1 MSIRW
6 HDYYSECARR
16 MTSSAIREILKF
28 AQRPEII
35 SFAGGMPAP
44 ELFPTKEM
52 EEICSYTL
60 TEKGTEALQYGI
72 TEGYPPLRSFLVE
85 KMAAYGLGTS
95 EENIVVTAGSQ
106 QALDL
111 IGRVFLDPGD
121 AILLEKPSYVGAIQ
135 AWRAY
140 GVKFATVPLD
150 EKGMRVDLLEEAIME
165 SKPKFIYVLPN
176 FHNPA
181 GVTLALERRE
191 KLVELAARHSV
202 PIVEDDPYG
211 ELRYEGEHLP
221 PLAVL
226 DAKRNGGNVLYLGTF
241 SKLIAPGLRLGW
253 VVAPAEVAR
262 QLVLAKQG
270 ADLHTNSFGQVMVY
284 EYCRRGLLQPH
295 IEEIIATYRERRD
308 AMLAALERYFPEGV
322 RWTKPEG
329 GLFLWVILPEE
340 VDSVELL
347 KEAVE
352 EKVAF
357 VPGTAFYADG
367 TGHNTM
373 RLTFATANPE
383 MIEEGIKRLGKAIKK
398 RLEAS

>member
-1 MSIRW
+1 MSTQWR
-6 HDYYSECARR
+6 DRYSECARR

-28 AQRPEII
+28 VQLPDII
-35 SFAGGMPAP
+35 SLAGGWPDPA
-44 ELFPTKEM
+44 LFPVEDLD
-52 EEICSYTL
+52 EICHYIL
-60 TEKGTEALQYGI
+60 AEKGREALQYGI
-72 TEGYPPLRSFLVE
+72 TEGYPPLRRFLAE
-85 KMAAYGLGTS
+85 RMATYGLATS
-95 EENIVVTAGSQ
+95 EDNIVITAGSQ

-111 IGRVFLDPGD
+111 IGRIFLDPGD

-135 AWRAY
+135 AWRTY
-140 GVKFATVPLD
+140 GVKFVTVPLD
-150 EKGMRVDLLEEAIME
+150 DEGVRVDLLEEAIVE
-165 SKPKFIYVLPN
+165 NKPKFIYVLPN

-181 GVTLALERRE
+181 GVTLTLERR
-191 KLVELAARHSV
+191 KRLVELANRYGV
-202 PIVEDDPYG
+202 PIVEDNAYG

-221 PLAVL
+221 PLVVL
-226 DAKRNGGNVLYLGTF
+226 DAERGGGNVLYLGTF

-253 VVAPAEVAR
+253 IVAPAEVAR
-262 QLVLAKQG
+262 QVVLAKQG

-308 AMLAALERYFPEGV
+308 AMLAALERHFPEGV

-329 GLFLWVILPEE
+329 GLFLWVILPEG

-367 TGHNTM
+367 TGHNTL
-373 RLTFATANPE
+373 RLTFATASPE
-383 MIEEGIKRLGKAIKK
+383 MIEEGIKRLGRAIKK
-398 RLEAS
+398 RLAD

>member
-1 MSIRW
+1 MSTQWR
-6 HDYYSECARR
+6 DRYSECTRR

-28 AQRPEII
+28 VQLPDII
-35 SFAGGMPAP
+35 SLAGGWPDPA
-44 ELFPTKEM
+44 LFPVEDLD
-52 EEICSYTL
+52 EICHYIL
-60 TEKGTEALQYGI
+60 AEKGKEALQYGI
-72 TEGYPPLRSFLVE
+72 TEGYPPLRRFLAE
-85 KMAAYGLGTS
+85 RMATYGLATN
-95 EENIVVTAGSQ
+95 EDNIVITAGSQ

-111 IGRVFLDPGD
+111 IGRIFLDPGD

-135 AWRAY
+135 AWRTY
-140 GVKFATVPLD
+140 GVKFVTVPLD
-150 EKGMRVDLLEEAIME
+150 DEGMRVDLLEEAIVE
-165 SKPKFIYVLPN
+165 NKPKFIYALPN

-181 GVTLALERRE
+181 GVTLTLERR
-191 KLVELAARHSV
+191 KRLVELANRYGV
-202 PIVEDDPYG
+202 PIVEDNAYG

-221 PLAVL
+221 PLVVL
-226 DAKRNGGNVLYLGTF
+226 DAERGGGNVLYLGTF

-253 VVAPAEVAR
+253 IVAPTEVAR
-262 QLVLAKQG
+262 QVVLAKQG

-308 AMLAALERYFPEGV
+308 AMLAALERHFPEGV

-329 GLFLWVILPEE
+329 GLFLWVILPEG

-367 TGHNTM
+367 TGHNTL
-373 RLTFATANPE
+373 RLTFATASPE